1 MGEAERATP
10 ADLRLAGA
18 PSPDTGPAVAAAA
31 ALDDDRALARAAAA
45 GDEAA
50 WRRLYDTTC
59 QPLFNFLVYQT
70 GDREAA
76 RDLLQE
82 TYVTAL
88 ARLDTYRG
96 QGTLLAWL
104 RSVGLRKC
112 LDWRR
117 RVKLRVRKLAALA
130 LERTSL
136 TSSGGAA
143 AFPGLGDGFQA
154 ALDRLS
160 PHQRAALLLR
170 ELEDVPFAEIAA
182 TLGCGE
188 ATARVHHH
196 RACRNLRAW
205 LSDGPDLVFR
215 ELPGGQQS

>member
-1 MGEAERATP
+1 MGNADHDMPAGSRTP
-10 ADLRLAGA
+10 EV
-18 PSPDTGPAVAAAA
+18 AVAAAPEPD
-31 ALDDDRALARAAAA
+31 LDLARAAAG
-45 GDEAA
+45 GDEEA
-50 WRRLYDTTC
+50 WRRLYDATC
-59 QPLFNFLVYQT
+59 RPLFNFLVYQT

-104 RSVGLRKC
+104 RSVGLRKS

-117 RVKLRVRKLAALA
+117 RVKLGVRRLAALA
-130 LERTSL
+130 LERTAL
-136 TSSGGAA
+136 SSSSSSEST
-143 AFPGLGDGFQA
+143 FPGLGDGFQA

-170 ELEDVPFAEIAA
+170 ELEDAPFAEIAVA
-182 TLGCGE
+182 LGCGE
-188 ATARVHHH
+188 PTARVHHH

-205 LSDGPDLVFR
+205 LQGGDDLVFR
-215 ELPGGQQS
+215 EQPGGDQS